1 MHTCLSGLFK
11 LSGEGTR
18 QTMMSFYKKYYK
30 TAFDI
35 ALMIFTV
42 YLFMLLFSYFYKIG
56 APIFWAL
63 LIFAAIEPL
72 ARSLNR
78 KGVKKSLATAI
89 SLLLFII
96 IILGILVGLSAI
108 LITQLDNIKGLIP
121 TFSTNFQD
129 QVYQNINDLKQRWD
143 NLPPDLADQL
153 IQYASTIAKYIS
165 SFTTIV
171 LAWLMSKFTS
181 FTSFLANFFIGTI
194 LAYFLSVEIETW
206 KRMAREHTPGTFK
219 VAFNFLRENVLR
231 GIVTYI
237 KSTLKLVSITGVLVF
252 IGLLLFNVGNAFS
265 VALLC
270 AFFDV
275 LPLLGVSTFFLPWIA
290 YLLIVG
296 ETVLAVKISILTAIV
311 LLVRQILE
319 PKITGDS
326 LGVSAFTMLAFMIIS
341 LSLFGVAGLIL
352 SPVLIITIKALNEQG
367 YLKRWIRKPE
377 DEYQPEY
384 ID

>member
-1 MHTCLSGLFK
+1 
-11 LSGEGTR
+11 
-18 QTMMSFYKKYYK
+18 MMSFYKKYYK

-42 YLFMLLFSYFYKIG
+42 YLFMLLFSYLYKLG

-96 IILGILVGLSAI
+96 IILAILVGLSAI

-121 TFSTNFQD
+121 TFSTTFQD
-129 QVYQNINDLKQRWD
+129 QVYQDINDLKQRWD
-143 NLPPDLADQL
+143 NLPPDLADQ
-153 IQYASTIAKYIS
+153 IVQYVSTMAKYIS

-171 LAWLMSKFTS
+171 LGWLMSKFTS

-296 ETVLAVKISILTAIV
+296 ETVLAIKISILTAIV

>member
-1 MHTCLSGLFK
+1 ML
-11 LSGEGTR
+11 
-18 QTMMSFYKKYYK
+18 SFYKKYYK

-35 ALMIFTV
+35 ALMIFTI
-42 YLFMLLFSYFYKIG
+42 YLFMLLFSYLYRIA
-56 APIFWAL
+56 APVFLAL

-78 KGVKKSLATAI
+78 RGIKKSIATAI
-89 SLLLFII
+89 SMLLFII
-96 IILGILVGLSAI
+96 IILAILAGISAI
-108 LITQLDNIKGLIP
+108 LITQVDNIKGLIP
-121 TFSTNFQD
+121 TFSSTFQD
-129 QVYQNINDLKQRWD
+129 QVYQNINDLKHKWD
-143 NLPPDLADQL
+143 NLPPDLADQ
-153 IQYASTIAKYIS
+153 IIKYATTIAKYAS
-165 SFTTIV
+165 DFTTFF
-171 LAWLMSKFTS
+171 LSWLMGKFTS
-181 FTSFLANFFIGTI
+181 VTSFLAKFFVGTI

-206 KRMAREHTPGTFK
+206 KRIAREHTPGTFK

-237 KSTLKLVSITGVLVF
+237 KSTLKLVSISGVLVF

-275 LPLLGVSTFFLPWIA
+275 LPLLGISTFFLPWIA

-296 ETVLAVKISILTAIV
+296 NTALAIKISILTAIV
-311 LLVRQILE
+311 LLVRQIME

-377 DEYQPEY
+377 DDYQPEY